1 MDEIHPSKKIILA
14 PSKIPHAGRGVFA
27 SHSIHKGELIES
39 CPVIVVSPNDV
50 EHLKQTDL
58 HNYYF
63 SWGNKKETVA
73 ITLGFGSLYNHSYTP
88 NAIYKKKEREH
99 LVEFYALRDIGR
111 DEEITTNYNGDPS
124 DQSTLWMKDVP
135 ASMDASN
142 ASTSK

>member
-1 MDEIHPSKKIILA
+1 MDDLHPSKKILLA

-27 SHSIHKGELIES
+27 SQAIHKGEIIET

-63 SWGNKKETVA
+63 SWGAKKETVA

-88 NAIYKKKEREH
+88 NAQYKKKEQEH
-99 LVEFYALRDIGR
+99 LVEFSALRDIQKG
-111 DEEITTNYNGDPS
+111 EEITTNYNGDPN

-135 ASMDASN
+135 NYEKSSRAR
-142 ASTSK
+142 